1 MQDKAKMTNKK
12 LYGTKK
18 DFEIDVVRSVEEGNP
33 SEVTH
38 AAFIAANYRG
48 ESPQPESKRVG
59 KWLFFVAEKYID
71 DTWRNVKKAV
81 EDGKLWK
88 QAKVS
93 TAWRSKGGVY
103 VICVYT
109 YDCDDEN
116 DVMKIRDHLREMGFK
131 RPTSYKSDEQ
141 TLAGIYSDLSSG
153 FALYK
158 A

>member
-1 MQDKAKMTNKK
+1 MSEKIYGLKQDS
-12 LYGTKK
+12 
-18 DFEIDVVRSVEEGNP
+18 EPDVIQSVEEGNP
-33 SEVTH
+33 SEITH
-38 AAFIAANYRG
+38 AAFIVADYRG
-48 ESPQPESKRVG
+48 DNPMPESIRVG
-59 KWLFFVAEKYID
+59 KWLFFVAEKFID

-93 TAWRSKGGVY
+93 TAWRSKGNVY

-109 YDCDDEN
+109 YDYEDES
-116 DVMKIRDHLREMGFK
+116 DVMRIRDYLREMGFK
-131 RPTSYKSDEQ
+131 RPVSYKSDEQ
-141 TLAGIYSDLSSG
+141 TLLGIYSDISSG

>member
-1 MQDKAKMTNKK
+1 MTENIYGINQDS
-12 LYGTKK
+12 
-18 DFEIDVVRSVEEGNP
+18 EPDVVQSVEEGNP

-38 AAFIAANYRG
+38 AVFIVANYRG
-48 ESPQPESKRVG
+48 DIPQPEAIRVG

-103 VICVYT
+103 VVCVYT
-109 YDCDDEN
+109 YDCNDEN
-116 DVMKIRDHLREMGFK
+116 DVMKIRAHLREMGFK
-131 RPTSYKSDEQ
+131 RAASYKSDEQ
-141 TLAGIYSDLSSG
+141 TIAGIYSDLSAG

>member
-1 MQDKAKMTNKK
+1 MTNKK
-12 LYGTKK
+12 LVDTKK
-18 DFEIDVVRSVEEGNP
+18 DLEADVVRFTEEGNP

-38 AAFIAANYRG
+38 AAFIVAIYKGNI
-48 ESPQPESKRVG
+48 PQPESKQVG

-93 TAWRSKGGVY
+93 TAWRSKGKVY

-109 YDCDDEN
+109 YDYEDEG
-116 DVMKIRDHLREMGFK
+116 DVMKIRDYLREMGFK
-131 RPTSYKSDEQ
+131 RAASYKSDEQ

>member
-1 MQDKAKMTNKK
+1 MTQKIYGAKQDS
-12 LYGTKK
+12 
-18 DFEIDVVRSVEEGNP
+18 EPDVVQSVEEGNP

-38 AAFIAANYRG
+38 AAFIVATYQG
-48 ESPQPESKRVG
+48 ENPQPEAKRVG

-93 TAWRSKGGVY
+93 TTWRSKGNVY

-109 YDCDDEN
+109 YNYEDES
-116 DVMKIRDHLREMGFK
+116 DVMKIRDYLREMGFK
-131 RPTSYKSDEQ
+131 RAASYKSDEQ

>member
-1 MQDKAKMTNKK
+1 MTENIN
-12 LYGTKK
+12 GINQNS
-18 DFEIDVVRSVEEGNP
+18 EPEVVQSMEEGNP
-33 SEVTH
+33 SEITH
-38 AAFIAANYRG
+38 AAFIIAHYRG
-48 ESPQPESKRVG
+48 DISQPEAIRVG

-93 TAWRSKGGVY
+93 TAWRSKGKVY
-103 VICVYT
+103 VVCVYT
-109 YDCDDEN
+109 YDYKDEN
-116 DVMKIRDHLREMGFK
+116 DVMKIREYLREMGFK
-131 RPTSYKSDEQ
+131 RATSYKSDEQ

>member
-1 MQDKAKMTNKK
+1 MTENIN
-12 LYGTKK
+12 GINQNS
-18 DFEIDVVRSVEEGNP
+18 EPEVVQSVEEGNP
-33 SEVTH
+33 SEIIH
-38 AAFIAANYRG
+38 AAFIIAHYRG
-48 ESPQPESKRVG
+48 DISQPEAIRVG

-93 TAWRSKGGVY
+93 TAWRSKGKVY
-103 VICVYT
+103 VVCVYT
-109 YDCDDEN
+109 YDYKDEN
-116 DVMKIRDHLREMGFK
+116 DVMKIRKYLREMGFK
-131 RPTSYKSDEQ
+131 RATSYKSDEQ
-141 TLAGIYSDLSSG
+141 TLAGIYSDISSG